1 MIAAM
6 LYEELPDEKVKCNLC
21 AHRCIIQNSKKGIC
35 RVRENIGGKL
45 YMLNYGKLIAQHADP
60 IEKKPLFHFYP
71 GSTSYSIATAG
82 CNFQCEFC
90 QNYDISQMPFR
101 ENRIIGQDSAPE
113 ETLMKAIH
121 LGCKSIAYTYTE
133 PTIFYEYAY
142 DVAQL
147 AHEKNIKNIFI
158 TNGFITSE
166 ALQIIAP
173 NLDGAN
179 VDLKS
184 FSNDFYKK
192 ICKGKLQPVLE
203 TIKMLNQLG
212 IWIEVTTLVIPT
224 LNDTEQEFH
233 SIAEFILSV
242 SENIPWHISAFY
254 PAYKLK
260 YLPPTPLAVLN
271 RAQEIGLETGLHNVY
286 LGNVTNNAIANTKC
300 PGCGEILI
308 ERTNFGIIKNRIQD
322 GHCPNC
328 KKEIA
333 GVGMSHN
340 LHKNNKGI

>member
-1 MIAAM
+1 MMEEM
-6 LYEELPDEKVKCNLC
+6 LYEKLPDEKVKCNLC

-45 YMLNYGKLIAQHADP
+45 YMLNYGKLIAQHVDS
-60 IEKKPLFHFYP
+60 IEKKPLYHFYP

-82 CNFQCEFC
+82 CNFQCEYC

-101 ENRIIGQDSAPE
+101 ENRIIGQNSDPE
-113 ETLMKAIH
+113 ETLMQAIQH
-121 LGCKSIAYTYTE
+121 GCKSIAYTYTE
-133 PTIFYEYAY
+133 PTIFYEYAF

-147 AHEKNIKNIFI
+147 AHDKNIKNIFV

-166 ALQIIAP
+166 ALQKIAP
-173 NLDGAN
+173 YLDAAN

-184 FSNDFYKK
+184 FSNGFYKK
-192 ICKGKLQPVLE
+192 ICKAKLPPVLD

-224 LNDTEQEFH
+224 LNDTEQEFY
-233 SIAEFILSV
+233 SIAEFIMSV
-242 SENIPWHISAFY
+242 SEDVPWHISAFY

-260 YLPPTPLAVLN
+260 YLPPTPLAVLIKA
-271 RAQEIGLETGLHNVY
+271 REIGLKTGLNNVY
-286 LGNVTNNAIANTKC
+286 LGNVTNNVTGDTRC
-300 PGCGEILI
+300 PGCGQILI
-308 ERTNFGIIKNRIQD
+308 ERTNFGIIKNKIQD

-328 KKEIA
+328 GREIA
-333 GVGMSHN
+333 GVGM
-340 LHKNNKGI
+340 

>member
-1 MIAAM
+1 MMEAM
-6 LYEELPDEKVKCNLC
+6 LYEKLPDEKVKCNLC

-45 YMLNYGKLIAQHADP
+45 YMLNYGKLIAQHVDS
-60 IEKKPLFHFYP
+60 IEKKPLYHFYP

-82 CNFQCEFC
+82 CNFQCEYC

-101 ENRIIGQDSAPE
+101 ENRIIGQNSDPE
-113 ETLMKAIH
+113 ETLMQAIQH
-121 LGCKSIAYTYTE
+121 GCKSIAYTYTE
-133 PTIFYEYAY
+133 PTIFYEYAF

-147 AHEKNIKNIFI
+147 AHDKNIKNIFV

-166 ALQIIAP
+166 ALQKIAP
-173 NLDGAN
+173 YLDAAN

-184 FSNDFYKK
+184 FSNGFYKK
-192 ICKGKLQPVLE
+192 ICKAKLPPVLD

-224 LNDTEQEFH
+224 LNDTEQEFY
-233 SIAEFILSV
+233 SIAEFIMSV
-242 SENIPWHISAFY
+242 SEDVPWHISAFY

-260 YLPPTPLAVLN
+260 YLPPTPFAVLIKA
-271 RAQEIGLETGLHNVY
+271 REIGLKTGLNNVY
-286 LGNVTNNAIANTKC
+286 LGNVTNNVTADTRC
-300 PGCGEILI
+300 PGCGQILI
-308 ERTNFGIIKNRIQD
+308 ERTNFGIIKNKIQD

-328 KKEIA
+328 GREIA
-333 GVGMSHN
+333 GVGM
-340 LHKNNKGI
+340 

>member
-1 MIAAM
+1 MMEAM
-6 LYEELPDEKVKCNLC
+6 LYEQLPQENVKCNLC
-21 AHRCIIQNSKKGIC
+21 AHRCVIQNSKKGIC

-45 YMLNYGKLIAQHADP
+45 YVMNYGKLIAQHVDP

-82 CNFQCEFC
+82 CNFQCEYC

-113 ETLMKAIH
+113 ETLMQAIQH
-121 LGCKSIAYTYTE
+121 GCKSIAYTYTE
-133 PTIFYEYAY
+133 PTIFYEYAF

-147 AHEKNIKNIFI
+147 AHDKNIKNIFV

-166 ALQIIAP
+166 ALQKIAP
-173 NLDGAN
+173 YLDAAN
-179 VDLKS
+179 VDMKS
-184 FSNDFYKK
+184 ISNNFYKK
-192 ICKGKLQPVLE
+192 ICKAKLPPVLD
-203 TIKMLNQLG
+203 TIKILNQLG

-233 SIAEFILSV
+233 LIAEFIMSV
-242 SENIPWHISAFY
+242 SIEIPWHISAFY

-260 YLPPTPLAVLN
+260 YLPPTPLAVLIKA
-271 RAQEIGLETGLHNVY
+271 REIGLKTGLNNVY
-286 LGNVTNNAIANTKC
+286 LGNVTNNVTADTRC
-300 PGCGEILI
+300 PGCGQILI
-308 ERTNFGIIKNRIQD
+308 ERTNFWIIKNKIQD

-328 KKEIA
+328 GREIA
-333 GVGMSHN
+333 GVG
-340 LHKNNKGI
+340 I

>member
-1 MIAAM
+1 MMEAM
-6 LYEELPDEKVKCNLC
+6 LYERLPDEKVQCNLC
-21 AHRCIIQNSKKGIC
+21 AHRCIIQKSKKGIC
-35 RVRENIGGKL
+35 GVRENIGGKL
-45 YMLNYGKLIAQHADP
+45 YAMNYGKLIAQHVDP

-82 CNFQCEFC
+82 CNFQCEYC

-101 ENRIIGQDSAPE
+101 ENRIIGQDSSPE
-113 ETLMKAIH
+113 ETLVKAID

-147 AHEKNIKNIFI
+147 AHEKTMKNIFI

-166 ALQIIAP
+166 ALQAIAP
-173 NLDGAN
+173 YLDAAN

-184 FSNDFYKK
+184 FSNDFYKR
-192 ICKGKLQPVLE
+192 ICKGKLQPVLD
-203 TIKMLNQLG
+203 TIKNLFQLG

-233 SIAEFILSV
+233 SIAEFIMSV
-242 SENIPWHISAFY
+242 SREIPWHISAFY

-260 YLPPTPLAVLN
+260 YLPPTPLAVLDQ
-271 RAQEIGLETGLHNVY
+271 ALKIGLDTGLHYVY
-286 LGNVTNNAIANTKC
+286 SGNVKNSATENTRC
-300 PGCGEILI
+300 PGCGQILI
-308 ERTNFGIIKNRIQD
+308 ERKNFKIVNNIIQG

-328 KKEIA
+328 GRRIA
-333 GVGMSHN
+333 GIGM
-340 LHKNNKGI
+340 

>member
-1 MIAAM
+1 M
-6 LYEELPDEKVKCNLC
+6 LYEQLPQESVKCNLC
-21 AHRCIIQNSKKGIC
+21 AHRCVIHDSKKGIC
-35 RVRENIGGKL
+35 RVRKNISGKL
-45 YMLNYGKLIAQHADP
+45 YMMNWGKLITQHVDP

-71 GSTSYSIATAG
+71 GSTAYSIATAG

-90 QNYDISQMPFR
+90 QNYDISQMPVR
-101 ENRIIGQDSAPE
+101 ENRIGGQDSVPQ
-113 ETLMKAIH
+113 ETLGQAIQ

-147 AHEKNIKNIFI
+147 AHDKNIKNIFV

-166 ALQIIAP
+166 ALQKIAP
-173 NLDGAN
+173 NLDAAN

-192 ICKGKLQPVLE
+192 ICKAKLQPVLD
-203 TIKMLNQLG
+203 TIIILNQLG

-233 SIAEFILSV
+233 SIAEFIMSV
-242 SENIPWHISAFY
+242 SREIPWHISAFY

-260 YLPPTPLAVLN
+260 YLPPTPFAVLN
-271 RAQEIGLETGLHNVY
+271 RAREIGLETGLHYVY
-286 LGNVTNNAIANTKC
+286 LGNITNHGNADTKC
-300 PGCGEILI
+300 PDCGQILI
-308 ERTNFGIIKNRIQD
+308 ERTNFGIIKSKIQESY
-322 GHCPNC
+322 CPNC
-328 KKEIA
+328 GREIA
-333 GVGMSHN
+333 GVGM
-340 LHKNNKGI
+340 

>member
-1 MIAAM
+1 MMEAM
-6 LYEELPDEKVKCNLC
+6 LYEQLPQENVKCNLC
-21 AHRCIIQNSKKGIC
+21 AHRCVIQNSKKGIC

-45 YMLNYGKLIAQHADP
+45 YVMNYGKLIAQHVDP

-82 CNFQCEFC
+82 CNFQCEYC

-113 ETLMKAIH
+113 ETLMQAIQH
-121 LGCKSIAYTYTE
+121 GCKSIAYTYTE
-133 PTIFYEYAY
+133 PTIFYEYAF

-147 AHEKNIKNIFI
+147 AHDKNIKNIFV

-166 ALQIIAP
+166 ALQKIAP
-173 NLDGAN
+173 YLDAAN
-179 VDLKS
+179 VDMKS
-184 FSNDFYKK
+184 ISNNFYKK
-192 ICKGKLQPVLE
+192 ICKAKLPPVLD
-203 TIKMLNQLG
+203 TIKILNQLG

-233 SIAEFILSV
+233 LIAEFIMSV
-242 SENIPWHISAFY
+242 SIEIPWHISAFY

-260 YLPPTPLAVLN
+260 YLPPTPLAVLIKA
-271 RAQEIGLETGLHNVY
+271 REIGLKTGLNNVY
-286 LGNVTNNAIANTKC
+286 LGNVTNNVTADTRC
-300 PGCGEILI
+300 PDCGQILI
-308 ERTNFGIIKNRIQD
+308 ERTNFWIIKNKIQD

-328 KKEIA
+328 GREIA
-333 GVGMSHN
+333 GVG
-340 LHKNNKGI
+340 I

>member
-1 MIAAM
+1 MEAM
-6 LYEELPDEKVKCNLC
+6 LYEQLPQENVKCNLC
-21 AHRCIIQNSKKGIC
+21 SHRCVIHNSKKGIC

-45 YMLNYGKLIAQHADP
+45 YMLNYGKLIAQHVDP

-71 GSTSYSIATAG
+71 GSTAYSIATAG
-82 CNFQCEFC
+82 CNFQCEYC

-113 ETLMKAIH
+113 ETLMQAIQN
-121 LGCKSIAYTYTE
+121 GCKSIAYTYTE
-133 PTIFYEYAY
+133 PTIFYEYAF

-147 AHEKNIKNIFI
+147 AHDKNIKNIFV

-166 ALQIIAP
+166 ALQKIAP
-173 NLDGAN
+173 YLDAAN

-192 ICKGKLQPVLE
+192 ICKSKLQPVLDI
-203 TIKMLNQLG
+203 IKMLNQLK
-212 IWIEVTTLVIPT
+212 IWTEVTTLVIPT

-233 SIAEFILSV
+233 SIAEFIMSV
-242 SENIPWHISAFY
+242 SREIPWHISAFY

-260 YLPPTPLAVLN
+260 YLPPTPFEVLIKA
-271 RAQEIGLETGLHNVY
+271 REIGLKTGLNNVY
-286 LGNVTNNAIANTKC
+286 LGNVTNNVHADTRC
-300 PGCGEILI
+300 PGCGQILI
-308 ERTNFGIIKNRIQD
+308 ERTSFGIIKNKIQD

-328 KKEIA
+328 GREIA
-333 GVGMSHN
+333 GVGM
-340 LHKNNKGI
+340 

>member
-1 MIAAM
+1 MEAM
-6 LYEELPDEKVKCNLC
+6 LYEQLPQENVKCNLC
-21 AHRCIIQNSKKGIC
+21 AHRCVIQNSKKGIC

-45 YMLNYGKLIAQHADP
+45 YVMNYGKLIAQHVDP

-82 CNFQCEFC
+82 CNFQCEYC

-113 ETLMKAIH
+113 ETLMQAIQH
-121 LGCKSIAYTYTE
+121 GCKSIAYTYTE
-133 PTIFYEYAY
+133 PTIFYEYAF

-147 AHEKNIKNIFI
+147 AHDKNIKNIFV

-166 ALQIIAP
+166 ALQKIAP
-173 NLDGAN
+173 YLDAAN
-179 VDLKS
+179 VDMKS
-184 FSNDFYKK
+184 ISNNFYKK
-192 ICKGKLQPVLE
+192 ICKAKLPPVLD
-203 TIKMLNQLG
+203 TIKILNQLG

-233 SIAEFILSV
+233 LIAEFIMSV
-242 SENIPWHISAFY
+242 SIEIPWHISAFY

-260 YLPPTPLAVLN
+260 YLPPTPLAVLIKA
-271 RAQEIGLETGLHNVY
+271 REIGLKTGLNNVY
-286 LGNVTNNAIANTKC
+286 LGNVTNNVTADTRC
-300 PGCGEILI
+300 PDCGQILI
-308 ERTNFGIIKNRIQD
+308 ERTNFWIIKNKIQD

-328 KKEIA
+328 GREIA
-333 GVGMSHN
+333 GVG
-340 LHKNNKGI
+340 I

>member
-1 MIAAM
+1 MIEAM
-6 LYEELPDEKVKCNLC
+6 LYEQLPQENAKCNLC
-21 AHRCIIQNSKKGIC
+21 AHRCVIQNSKKGIC

-45 YMLNYGKLIAQHADP
+45 YVMNWGKLIAQHVDP

-71 GSTSYSIATAG
+71 GTKAYSIATAG
-82 CNFQCEFC
+82 CNFQCKYC
-90 QNYDISQMPFR
+90 QNYDISQIPFR
-101 ENRIIGQDSAPE
+101 ENRIVGQDSAPE
-113 ETLMKAIH
+113 ETLVQAIQ

-147 AHEKNIKNIFI
+147 AHDKNIKNIFI

-166 ALQIIAP
+166 ALQTIAP
-173 NLDGAN
+173 NLDAAN

-192 ICKGKLQPVLE
+192 ICKAKLQPVLE

-224 LNDTEQEFH
+224 LNDTEQEFN
-233 SIAEFILSV
+233 SIAKFIMSV
-242 SENIPWHISAFY
+242 SSEIPWHISAFY
-254 PAYKLK
+254 PAYKLN

-271 RAQEIGLETGLHNVY
+271 RAREIGLETGLHYVY
-286 LGNVTNNAIANTKC
+286 LDNVTNHGNADTKC
-300 PGCGEILI
+300 PGCGQILI
-308 ERTNFGIIKNRIQD
+308 ERTNFGKIKNNIQD
-322 GHCPNC
+322 NRCPNC
-328 KKEIA
+328 GMEIA
-333 GVGMSHN
+333 GVSMSQD
-340 LHKNNKGI
+340 GQ